1 MIETIKMDDGK
12 FRLSCSLFELL
23 EIWSMRQAVVDLK
36 YVDNNG
42 DQKSANGKILD
53 VYSRKGIEQIK
64 FENDIIIPTK
74 NIISINDTKFREYMK

>member
-1 MIETIKMDDGK
+1 MIETIKMEDDK

-23 EIWSMRQAVVDLK
+23 EIWSMRQVDVDLK